1 MLSAA
6 TGTPQLASGLLVD
19 ALDLAAAALLSAAG
33 ADRAVA
39 GHILVTL
46 FVPADDG
53 S

>member
-1 MLSAA
+1 MLAAA
-6 TGTPQLASGLLVD
+6 TGTAQLACALLVD
-19 ALDLAAAALLSAAG
+19 ALDLSAVALLSAAG
-33 ADRAVA
+33 ADPAVA